1 MKYLLLVLVCLFNLN
16 VFATTNNVE
25 ETIKELKSKYVP
37 DKRVGVWDI
46 EVKKGNDVYFIYGK
60 VDNAL
65 YKAEIEKSLKGLGVK
80 YSTDIKV
87 LPDATLDK
95 KWGLVSISVA
105 CIRTNPKNG
114 AELASQAIMG
124 TPMRILEIVDGM
136 ARVQTPDN
144 YIGYMTTGSFAYK
157 TDEEFADWKESK
169 RYIVSV
175 YQGTLWEDK
184 KEKMPVTDLAM
195 GNLLEFVEKDG
206 DYLLL
211 ALPDGRKGYAHKSIV
226 TEFGKWTKQSFDFDR
241 MQKLGFRMLGTPY
254 LWGGMSTKTLD
265 CSGFVRT
272 LYFHNG
278 IIMQR
283 DASQQALKG
292 GIVNWKNWREEA
304 QPGDL
309 IFIGT
314 KSGKVTHVAMYMGNG
329 KYIHS
334 SGRVKINSM
343 DEKAEDYLDYT
354 FLGMRRI
361 NGYINTDGIVAVR
374 DHSWYL
380 NSNK

>member
-1 MKYLLLVLVCLFNLN
+1 MKYLILVLVCLLNLN
-16 VFATTNNVE
+16 VFANTGDVE
-25 ETIKELKSKYVP
+25 EAIKELKSKYVP
-37 DKRVGVWDI
+37 DRRVGVWDI
-46 EVKKGNDVYFIYGK
+46 EIQEENDEYTISGK

-65 YKAEIEKSLKGLGVK
+65 YKAEIEKTLKDLGIK
-80 YSTDIKV
+80 YTTAIKV
-87 LPDATLDK
+87 LPDESLENT
-95 KWGLVSISVA
+95 WGLVSISVA
-105 CIRTNPKNG
+105 CIRTHPKSG

-124 TPMRILEIVDGM
+124 TPMKILEIVDGM

-144 YIGYMTTGSFAYK
+144 YIGYMTTSSFAYK
-157 TDEEFADWKESK
+157 TDKEFADWKESK

-184 KEKMPVTDLAM
+184 KEKMPVTDVVM

-226 TEFGKWTKQSFDFDR
+226 TEFKKWTKQSFDFDR

-292 GIVNWKNWREEA
+292 GIVDWKNWREEA

-314 KSGKVTHVAMYMGNG
+314 KSGKVTHVAMYMGGG

-343 DEKAEDYLDYT
+343 DENAEDYLDYT

-361 NGYINTDGIVAVR
+361 NGYVNTDGITAVK

-380 NSNK
+380 NSNQ